1 MNPTEIK
8 DYILETA
15 EKARKSAL
23 KLARIS
29 TDQKNSALQK
39 MIELIEANKD
49 KIKSQNKLDLENG
62 EKNGLSKAMIDRLE
76 LNDKRIAS
84 ITDALRDLIKLE
96 DPVKTVIKKWQRP
109 NGMVINKVRVP
120 IGVIGIIFE
129 SRPNVTVDAASLCLK
144 TGNATIL
151 RGGKEAIH
159 SNMVLATILQK
170 ALAETGLPKNS
181 IQVISTTDRAAVS
194 EMLKCNQYIDLIIP
208 RGGEGLIRR
217 VVADS
222 TIPVIKHYKGI
233 CHFYADKELDQDIAS
248 NLIVN
253 AKVQRPGVCNAL
265 ETLLVHKDIAESFL
279 PVICDALIK
288 NNVEIHGDDT
298 TQKFCDKAI
307 PATEEDWYAEYLDL
321 ILAVKVV
328 NSLDEAVEHIEKYG
342 SRHSDGIITTN
353 EDTAR
358 DFLEAVDSA
367 IVFHNVSIRF
377 SDGGQFGMGAEIGV
391 STDKLHARGPMG
403 LEELTSYKYIVTGNG
418 QIRE

>member
-1 MNPTEIK
+1 MDSAEIK

-39 MIELIEANKD
+39 MIELIEANKSE
-49 KIKSQNKLDLENG
+49 IKSQNKLDLENG

-76 LNDKRIAS
+76 LNDTRIAS
-84 ITDALRDLIKLE
+84 ITDALKDLIELE
-96 DPVKTVIKKWQRP
+96 DPVKTVIKEWERP
-109 NGMVINKVRVP
+109 NGMLISKVRVP

-159 SNMVLATILQK
+159 SNMALATILQK
-170 ALAETGLPKNS
+170 ALIETGLPKDA
-181 IQVISTTDRAAVS
+181 IQVISTTDRTAVG
-194 EMLKCNQYIDLIIP
+194 EMLKCNQHIDLIIP

-222 TIPVIKHYKGI
+222 TIPVIKHYKGV
-233 CHFYADKELDQDIAS
+233 CHFYADKELDQDIATK
-248 NLIVN
+248 LIVN
-253 AKVQRPGVCNAL
+253 AKTQRPGVCNAL
-265 ETLLVHKDIAESFL
+265 ETLLVHKDIAETFL
-279 PVICDALIK
+279 PIVCNDLIK
-288 NNVEIHGDDT
+288 NGVEIHGDKT
-298 TQKFCDKAI
+298 TQKFCDKTI

-328 NSLDEAVEHIEKYG
+328 NDMDEAMAHIEKYG

-353 EDTAR
+353 KDTAG

-367 IVFHNVSIRF
+367 VVFHNVSTRF
-377 SDGGQFGMGAEIGV
+377 TDGGQFGMGAEIGV

>member
-1 MNPTEIK
+1 MNSTEIK
-8 DYILETA
+8 DYILDTA

-29 TDQKNSALQK
+29 TDQKNSALKK
-39 MIELIEANKD
+39 MIELIEANKNE
-49 KIKSQNKLDLENG
+49 IKSQNRLDLENA

-96 DPVKTVIKKWQRP
+96 DPVKTILKKWQRP

-159 SNMVLATILQK
+159 SNMILATILQK

-181 IQVISTTDRAAVS
+181 IQVISTTDRTAVG
-194 EMLKCNQYIDLIIP
+194 EMLKCNKYIDLIIP
-208 RGGEGLIRR
+208 RGGEELIRR

-222 TIPVIKHYKGI
+222 TIPVIKHYKGV

-248 NLIVN
+248 KLIVN

-265 ETLLVHKDIAESFL
+265 ETLLIHKDIAKTFL
-279 PVICDALIK
+279 PIVCNDLIK
-288 NNVEIHGDDT
+288 NGVEIHGDKT
-298 TQKFCDKAI
+298 TQKFCDQAI

-328 NSLDEAVEHIEKYG
+328 NGIDEAMEHIEKYG

-353 EDTAR
+353 ENTAR